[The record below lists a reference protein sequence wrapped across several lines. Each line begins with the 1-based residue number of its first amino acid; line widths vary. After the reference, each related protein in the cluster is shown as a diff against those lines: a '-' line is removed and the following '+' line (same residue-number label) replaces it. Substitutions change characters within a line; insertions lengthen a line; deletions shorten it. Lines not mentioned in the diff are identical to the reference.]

1 MVSFTCI
8 TVLLVVA
15 TLVVVL
21 GEFTYELT
29 DFRQNSSNIRYNRYA
44 NEDIV
49 IVGKMDQM
57 VHSA

>member
-29 DFRQNSSNIRYNRYA
+29 DFRQNSSNIRYSRYA